1 LHSDNKAA
9 SEIKPAVCDLTAQ
22 NKDYRSFIRT
32 QIRCAGKVFE
42 GFTIGQKSQILLSLI
57 HNFTAGKVK

>member
-1 LHSDNKAA
+1 VILQLQVKYNLLCVWSNK
-9 SEIKPAVCDLTAQ
+9 AQ

-32 QIRCAGKVFE
+32 QIICTGKVFE
-42 GFTIGQKSQILLSLI
+42 RFRIGQKSQVLLSLI